1 MSIGEEKMKAVILPG
16 DKRVNVVERDV
27 PEPGPGEVLVRT
39 RASAICRSDMS
50 IYNGN
55 PLVARQSGATDL
67 VIPGH
72 EPAGDVAAV
81 GAGVTAVRQGDRVAV
96 YLAFGC
102 GHCEYCLSG

>member
-1 MSIGEEKMKAVILPG
+1 MRAVQLPG
-16 DKRVNVVERDV
+16 DRKVEVVDRDT
-27 PEPGPGEVLVRT
+27 PDPGPGEVLVRT

-55 PLVARQSGATDL
+55 PLVARQPGETTL

-81 GAGVTAVRQGDRVAV
+81 GAGVTAVRPGDRVAV

-102 GHCEYCLSG
+102 GHCEYC